1 MPAAVPIDPVV
12 APGNVIGLR
21 VPDHG
26 GLLSLLDRLPTGIIG
41 TSANRSGSPALTSPA
56 VVRAEL
62 GPEVDWILPGRCRLG
77 EPSSVVDLTVAPPQ
91 VRRVGALA
99 AAELRA
105 IWPELAAEP

>member
-1 MPAAVPIDPVV
+1 M
-12 APGNVIGLR
+12 R
-21 VPDHG
+21 R
-26 GLLSLLDRLPTGIIG
+26 DRLPTGIIG

-56 VVRAEL
+56 AVRAEL

-99 AAELRA
+99 AAELRS